1 MMNHDV
7 LLHLGKLAS
16 LVTTCFTI
24 CAVRVGVTADR
35 SAPAGKVAIARVMAI
50 YGLQPKHS
58 HIKTWHEGK
67 VCGKNKLINLMVI
80 RCTFY
85 LTKQA
90 CKVAIKAVKVAGN

>member
-1 MMNHDV
+1 MQYIFVLEILCEIINKDISCMLSSMMIHDV

-67 VCGKNKLINLMVI
+67 VCGKKY
-80 RCTFY
+80 TH
-85 LTKQA
+85 
-90 CKVAIKAVKVAGN
+90 